1 MMHHGRIGFL
11 TVLALTLVLGTGMIA
26 PVAAQPPS
34 DQVVISA
41 TVVNVLDVQFPA
53 DVDFGTLPA
62 VWYPDPDLSGGFML
76 TRPGALVVTSSLPYA
91 IHQTGHDESVGPVYD
106 DDFVL
111 FWQTGPDSGYYF
123 KAFAP
128 GIVQTIPWDG
138 GFEPG
143 YANVHDY
150 TFILN
155 VYGSA
160 MPLPAGTIRYVAT
173 FTVTQV

>member
-1 MMHHGRIGFL
+1 
-11 TVLALTLVLGTGMIA
+11 MIA

-91 IHQTGHDESVGPVYD
+91 IHQTG
-106 DDFVL
+106 
-111 FWQTGPDSGYYF
+111 
-123 KAFAP
+123 
-128 GIVQTIPWDG
+128 G